1 MQEPA
6 LQFSTVWLQWMH
18 GLLLL
23 RPVRLRPVRVRIQRT
38 EDMLLHIL
46 NWSCSHNATQLKQ
59 QKL

>member
-23 RPVRLRPVRVRIQRT
+23 RPMRVRIQRT
-38 EDMLLHIL
+38 ENMLLHIL
-46 NWSCSHNATQLKQ
+46 DWCCSHNATQLQ
-59 QKL
+59 